1 MQAREILHGLK
12 GMHIVGGDQVEVAP
26 AYDPLGSITALAGA
40 TIAADILY
48 LISESLDNN

>member
-1 MQAREILHGLK
+1 MTEKTIDPMENR
-12 GMHIVGGDQVEVAP
+12 VEVAP

-48 LISESLDNN
+48 LNSEALDNL